1 MLVEFG
7 MEHSKPASIL
17 LSPSFKLED
26 QESGILNTKDH
37 EIFRHMIGRLMF
49 AAIATRI
56 DISLAVNQLSQYLSE
71 PREIHLQAAKHILR
85 RLAGAINLGI
95 LYTTGGGNLTI
106 YADAA
111 YANARKFKST
121 TGHCALISNGP
132 VTWTSRRQPVTA
144 QSTTKSEYIALAD
157 AAKQAVWLRHF
168 LYAVGKPEIY
178 KKKATTILGDNK
190 GALELTA
197 NPVFHSRT
205 KHIQV

>member
-71 PREIHLQAAKHILR
+71 PREIHLQAAKHLLQ
-85 RLAGAINLGI
+85 RLAGSINLGI
-95 LYTTGGGNLTI
+95 LYEKASTTDSGSLVI
-106 YADAA
+106 YADA

-121 TGHCALISNGP
+121 TGYCALISNGP
-132 VTWTSRRQPVTA
+132 VT
-144 QSTTKSEYIALAD
+144 
-157 AAKQAVWLRHF
+157 
-168 LYAVGKPEIY
+168 
-178 KKKATTILGDNK
+178 
-190 GALELTA
+190 
-197 NPVFHSRT
+197 
-205 KHIQV
+205 